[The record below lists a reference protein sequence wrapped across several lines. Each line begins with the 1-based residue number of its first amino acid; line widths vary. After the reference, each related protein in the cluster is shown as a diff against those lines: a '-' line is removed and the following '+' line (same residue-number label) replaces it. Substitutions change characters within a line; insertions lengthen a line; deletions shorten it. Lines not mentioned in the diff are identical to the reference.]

1 MALVYFYFY
10 YITSQS
16 LYSITQRIRISR
28 LTTTPESTTPTL
40 YEQCVGSLT
49 SHSIN
54 IGKDCETGPT
64 VFRPYPRRLESL
76 TICRCHYKGSTFF
89 SVIVKTLSV
98 GPAGAWTRDLPR
110 RGSSVQANHFIGP
123 IINWHVTWKPSCN
136 PWSTGDGILFAEAVR
151 LSFVA
156 SFLFCLISR
165 WCQMLLKSLCILRD
179 VVCEPSTAV
188 EVNEGAT
195 SEYRTL

>member
-1 MALVYFYFY
+1 MKTATVWIEDANSSSVAATRNFFCEEKRNANFYFY

-16 LYSITQRIRISR
+16 LYSITRRIRISR
-28 LTTTPESTTPTL
+28 LTTTPGSTTPTL

-98 GPAGAWTRDLPR
+98 GPAGA
-110 RGSSVQANHFIGP
+110 
-123 IINWHVTWKPSCN
+123 
-136 PWSTGDGILFAEAVR
+136 
-151 LSFVA
+151 
-156 SFLFCLISR
+156 
-165 WCQMLLKSLCILRD
+165 
-179 VVCEPSTAV
+179 
-188 EVNEGAT
+188 
-195 SEYRTL
+195 

>member
-1 MALVYFYFY
+1 MKATLLSVSKVKVISLDRSLEFLVATKRRRHLCNAY
-10 YITSQS
+10 
-16 LYSITQRIRISR
+16 
-28 LTTTPESTTPTL
+28 TTPTL

-98 GPAGAWTRDLPR
+98 GPAGA
-110 RGSSVQANHFIGP
+110 
-123 IINWHVTWKPSCN
+123 
-136 PWSTGDGILFAEAVR
+136 
-151 LSFVA
+151 
-156 SFLFCLISR
+156 
-165 WCQMLLKSLCILRD
+165 
-179 VVCEPSTAV
+179 
-188 EVNEGAT
+188 
-195 SEYRTL
+195 

>member
-1 MALVYFYFY
+1 MNGLWIIIKVLRQRQIKISALNIYCKDCHTTLSVPSLFGHGALYRFFLVFYFYFY

-16 LYSITQRIRISR
+16 LYSITRRIRISR
-28 LTTTPESTTPTL
+28 LTTTPGSTTPTL

-98 GPAGAWTRDLPR
+98 GPAGA
-110 RGSSVQANHFIGP
+110 
-123 IINWHVTWKPSCN
+123 
-136 PWSTGDGILFAEAVR
+136 
-151 LSFVA
+151 
-156 SFLFCLISR
+156 
-165 WCQMLLKSLCILRD
+165 
-179 VVCEPSTAV
+179 
-188 EVNEGAT
+188 
-195 SEYRTL
+195 

>member
-1 MALVYFYFY
+1 MDFRSSLLCREKRWPEICLCSQANTIKKKMRKKSSVYGSICIVILHIFYFYFY

-16 LYSITQRIRISR
+16 LYSITRRIRISR
-28 LTTTPESTTPTL
+28 LTTTPGSTTPSL
-40 YEQCVGSLT
+40 YEECVGSLT

-98 GPAGAWTRDLPR
+98 GPAGAWTRDLPLNR
-110 RGSSVQANHFIGP
+110 PV
-123 IINWHVTWKPSCN
+123 
-136 PWSTGDGILFAEAVR
+136 
-151 LSFVA
+151 LSQL
-156 SFLFCLISR
+156 S
-165 WCQMLLKSLCILRD
+165 
-179 VVCEPSTAV
+179 
-188 EVNEGAT
+188 
-195 SEYRTL
+195 

>member
-1 MALVYFYFY
+1 MSKWLVKVLVYNCRSRWILAYFHTWSMSSTGIGSHNHIFVSWWSFYFYFY

-16 LYSITQRIRISR
+16 LYSITRRIRISR
-28 LTTTPESTTPTL
+28 LTTTPGSTTPTL

-98 GPAGAWTRDLPR
+98 GPAGAWTRDLPLNR
-110 RGSSVQANHFIGP
+110 PV
-123 IINWHVTWKPSCN
+123 
-136 PWSTGDGILFAEAVR
+136 
-151 LSFVA
+151 LSQL
-156 SFLFCLISR
+156 S
-165 WCQMLLKSLCILRD
+165 
-179 VVCEPSTAV
+179 
-188 EVNEGAT
+188 
-195 SEYRTL
+195 

>member
-1 MALVYFYFY
+1 MGVRHSTSTSTR

-16 LYSITQRIRISR
+16 LHSITRRIRISR
-28 LTTTPESTTPTL
+28 LTTTPGSTTPTL

-98 GPAGAWTRDLPR
+98 GPAGA
-110 RGSSVQANHFIGP
+110 
-123 IINWHVTWKPSCN
+123 
-136 PWSTGDGILFAEAVR
+136 
-151 LSFVA
+151 
-156 SFLFCLISR
+156 
-165 WCQMLLKSLCILRD
+165 
-179 VVCEPSTAV
+179 
-188 EVNEGAT
+188 
-195 SEYRTL
+195 

>member
-1 MALVYFYFY
+1 MVNWFYFYIY

-16 LYSITQRIRISR
+16 LYSITRRIRISR
-28 LTTTPESTTPTL
+28 LTTTPGSTTPTL

-89 SVIVKTLSV
+89 SVIVKTLQFKAAC
-98 GPAGAWTRDLPR
+98 PT
-110 RGSSVQANHFIGP
+110 
-123 IINWHVTWKPSCN
+123 
-136 PWSTGDGILFAEAVR
+136 STGLCHVRDSKTVSESGFQEMDSGFQVLDFRFQILDSGF
-151 LSFVA
+151 FV
-156 SFLFCLISR
+156 SG
-165 WCQMLLKSLCILRD
+165 
-179 VVCEPSTAV
+179 T
-188 EVNEGAT
+188 
-195 SEYRTL
+195 

>member
-1 MALVYFYFY
+1 MIAVINMTLNYLCTIHINLHMYINKLKWKYLFYFYFY

-16 LYSITQRIRISR
+16 LYSITRRIRISR
-28 LTTTPESTTPTL
+28 LTTTPGSTTPTL

-98 GPAGAWTRDLPR
+98 GPAGA
-110 RGSSVQANHFIGP
+110 
-123 IINWHVTWKPSCN
+123 
-136 PWSTGDGILFAEAVR
+136 
-151 LSFVA
+151 
-156 SFLFCLISR
+156 
-165 WCQMLLKSLCILRD
+165 
-179 VVCEPSTAV
+179 
-188 EVNEGAT
+188 
-195 SEYRTL
+195 

>member
-1 MALVYFYFY
+1 MIAVINMTLNYLCAIHINLHMYINKLKWKYLFYFYFY

-16 LYSITQRIRISR
+16 LYSITRRIRISR
-28 LTTTPESTTPTL
+28 LTTTPGSTTPTL

-98 GPAGAWTRDLPR
+98 GPAGA
-110 RGSSVQANHFIGP
+110 
-123 IINWHVTWKPSCN
+123 
-136 PWSTGDGILFAEAVR
+136 
-151 LSFVA
+151 
-156 SFLFCLISR
+156 
-165 WCQMLLKSLCILRD
+165 
-179 VVCEPSTAV
+179 
-188 EVNEGAT
+188 
-195 SEYRTL
+195 

>member
-1 MALVYFYFY
+1 MKNCPTFEVYFISVVNRSKHFFNQREKFSYIDINKIGLFDPNNCNSRLSCWLHLNVYYIFALQFNIHRTNITKGPYMFASNFYFYFY

-16 LYSITQRIRISR
+16 LYSITRRIRISR
-28 LTTTPESTTPTL
+28 LTTTPGSTTPTL

-98 GPAGAWTRDLPR
+98 GPAGAWTRDLLLNRPVL
-110 RGSSVQANHFIGP
+110 S
-123 IINWHVTWKPSCN
+123 
-136 PWSTGDGILFAEAVR
+136 R
-151 LSFVA
+151 LS
-156 SFLFCLISR
+156 
-165 WCQMLLKSLCILRD
+165 
-179 VVCEPSTAV
+179 
-188 EVNEGAT
+188 
-195 SEYRTL
+195 

>member
-1 MALVYFYFY
+1 MSVTKHQKNKSGVQTAHIFLRKKRMLKNIRIESKTYFYFYFY

-16 LYSITQRIRISR
+16 LYSITRRIRISR
-28 LTTTPESTTPTL
+28 LTTTPGSTTPTL

-98 GPAGAWTRDLPR
+98 GPAGA
-110 RGSSVQANHFIGP
+110 
-123 IINWHVTWKPSCN
+123 
-136 PWSTGDGILFAEAVR
+136 
-151 LSFVA
+151 
-156 SFLFCLISR
+156 
-165 WCQMLLKSLCILRD
+165 
-179 VVCEPSTAV
+179 
-188 EVNEGAT
+188 
-195 SEYRTL
+195 

>member
-1 MALVYFYFY
+1 MAYSKQLKIRYCSQECLLFRPRTYFYFYFY

-16 LYSITQRIRISR
+16 LYSITRRIRISR
-28 LTTTPESTTPTL
+28 LTTTPGSTTPTL

-98 GPAGAWTRDLPR
+98 GPAGA
-110 RGSSVQANHFIGP
+110 
-123 IINWHVTWKPSCN
+123 
-136 PWSTGDGILFAEAVR
+136 
-151 LSFVA
+151 
-156 SFLFCLISR
+156 
-165 WCQMLLKSLCILRD
+165 
-179 VVCEPSTAV
+179 
-188 EVNEGAT
+188 
-195 SEYRTL
+195 

>member
-1 MALVYFYFY
+1 MDIDVDTVRYDARKEPANFYFYFY

-16 LYSITQRIRISR
+16 LYSITRRIRISR
-28 LTTTPESTTPTL
+28 LTTTPGSTTPTL

-76 TICRCHYKGSTFF
+76 TICRCHYKGSTFS

-98 GPAGAWTRDLPR
+98 GPAGA
-110 RGSSVQANHFIGP
+110 
-123 IINWHVTWKPSCN
+123 
-136 PWSTGDGILFAEAVR
+136 
-151 LSFVA
+151 
-156 SFLFCLISR
+156 
-165 WCQMLLKSLCILRD
+165 
-179 VVCEPSTAV
+179 
-188 EVNEGAT
+188 
-195 SEYRTL
+195 

>member
-1 MALVYFYFY
+1 MILTIFNGSPTFYFYFY

-16 LYSITQRIRISR
+16 LHSITRRIRISR
-28 LTTTPESTTPTL
+28 LTTTPGSTTPTL

-54 IGKDCETGPT
+54 IGKDCETGPM

-98 GPAGAWTRDLPR
+98 GPAGA
-110 RGSSVQANHFIGP
+110 
-123 IINWHVTWKPSCN
+123 
-136 PWSTGDGILFAEAVR
+136 
-151 LSFVA
+151 
-156 SFLFCLISR
+156 
-165 WCQMLLKSLCILRD
+165 
-179 VVCEPSTAV
+179 
-188 EVNEGAT
+188 
-195 SEYRTL
+195 

>member
-1 MALVYFYFY
+1 MLFMMYKSTRNLYHFIISKCIVYLLLLLLLLLYYFAKPV
-10 YITSQS
+10 QHHAKD
-16 LYSITQRIRISR
+16 LYISR
-28 LTTTPESTTPTL
+28 LTTTPGSTTPTL

-98 GPAGAWTRDLPR
+98 GPAGA
-110 RGSSVQANHFIGP
+110 
-123 IINWHVTWKPSCN
+123 
-136 PWSTGDGILFAEAVR
+136 
-151 LSFVA
+151 
-156 SFLFCLISR
+156 
-165 WCQMLLKSLCILRD
+165 
-179 VVCEPSTAV
+179 
-188 EVNEGAT
+188 
-195 SEYRTL
+195 